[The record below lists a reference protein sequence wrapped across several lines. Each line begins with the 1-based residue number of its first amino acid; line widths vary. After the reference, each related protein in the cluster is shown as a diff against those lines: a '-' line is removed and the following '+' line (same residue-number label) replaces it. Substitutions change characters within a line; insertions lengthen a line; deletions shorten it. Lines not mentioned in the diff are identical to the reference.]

1 MSADKV
7 SDVFATARTELTSVR
22 DWLRFAVSQFNQAGL
37 TFGHGSA
44 SAFDEAAYL
53 ILHTL
58 HLPLD
63 LLEPFL
69 DARLLPGE
77 IDSLA
82 HVLETRVDKRV
93 PAAYLTCEAWLGEH
107 RFYVDERV
115 IVPRSFIAELLPEQL
130 APWIADPDAMHA
142 ALDLCTGSGCLAIL
156 TALVFANAQVD
167 AADISA
173 DALAVAR
180 RNVAD
185 YELDDRVSLKQG
197 DLFKGLKARKYD
209 LIVAN
214 PPYVN
219 ADAMATLPREY
230 RHEPALALASGDDG
244 LDHIRVILHEAARH
258 LNKGGVLVVEAGH
271 NRHVLEEAFPDLPF
285 QWLEVSAGDEFVF
298 LLTREDLQ
306 GS

>member
-1 MSADKV
+1 MPADKISTRFSV
-7 SDVFATARTELTSVR
+7 ARRELVTVR
-22 DWLRFAVSQFNQAGL
+22 DWLRYAVSVFNRAEL

-44 SAFDEAAYL
+44 TAFDEATYL

-69 DARLLPGE
+69 DARLLRNE

-82 HVLETRVDKRV
+82 SILETRVDKGV
-93 PAAYLTCEAWLGEH
+93 PAAYLTHEAWLGEH

-115 IVPRSFIAELLPEQL
+115 IVPRSFIAELLPEQF
-130 APWIADPDAMHA
+130 APWIADADAVHS

-156 TALVFANAQVD
+156 TALAFPDTRVD
-167 AADISA
+167 GADISS

-185 YELDDRVSLKQG
+185 YGLDDRVTLIES
-197 DLFKGLKARKYD
+197 DLFEGLKGRKYD
-209 LIVAN
+209 LIVCN

-219 ADAMATLPREY
+219 AESMAALPREY
-230 RHEPALALASGDDG
+230 QHEPALALASGDDG
-244 LDHIRVILHEAARH
+244 LDHIRVILHEAGKH
-258 LNKGGVLVVEAGH
+258 LNRSGILVVEAGH

-298 LLTREDLQ
+298 LLTREDL
-306 GS
+306 